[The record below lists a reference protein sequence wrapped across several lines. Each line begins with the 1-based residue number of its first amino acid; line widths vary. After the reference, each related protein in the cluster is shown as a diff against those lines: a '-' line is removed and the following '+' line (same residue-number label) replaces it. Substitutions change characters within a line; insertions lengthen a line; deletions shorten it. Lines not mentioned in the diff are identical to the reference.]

1 MLAVGVGTSGTPLTL
16 SHYLVD
22 QNQTALGTPS
32 NPVCTSGVQPQ
43 SAVTVSNF
51 PTPTAV
57 MGISGVPTFQLAP
70 GTQIL
75 ATGLF
80 GVVGISGIPT
90 VQLPAGTVLATSG
103 VQTVNTFKAYS
114 KTQINPS
121 GVLLSPYNIAT
132 ALGVQV
138 KAYSLNTGNIYIG
151 QSSGVTANSTEATDG
166 YELTPGEG
174 VFLPV
179 SNPNL
184 LWVIGSASGQKAFYV
199 VL

>member
-32 NPVCTSGVQPQ
+32 NPICTSGVQPQ
-43 SAVTVSNF
+43 SSVSVANF
-51 PTPTAV
+51 PATQAV
-57 MGISGVPTFQLAP
+57 
-70 GTQIL
+70 
-75 ATGLF
+75 
-80 GVVGISGIPT
+80 
-90 VQLPAGTVLATSG
+90 SG
-103 VQTVNTFKAYS
+103 VQTVNAFKAYS

-121 GVLLSPYNIAT
+121 GVLLSQYSIAT
-132 ALGVQV
+132 VLGVQV
-138 KAYSLNTGNIYIG
+138 KAYSLNSGNIYIG

-179 SNPNL
+179 SNTDL
-184 LWVIGSASGQKAFYV
+184 LYVIASASGQKAFYV